1 MKKELA
7 RAMLAVAVLIP
18 PTNVASQSAQHDSIQ
33 ANATQIAPSTSDRKP
48 QKVYHIGGDVKAPR
62 VISSFQPSLSEEQI
76 RQLRSGKKV
85 AKRGST
91 ILRIV
96 VGEDGTVRSAKVL
109 ESFNRDLD
117 AKAIEAVKQWK
128 FEPALKKGVPVAV
141 ELGVQVDFHLYK

>member
-96 VGEDGTVRSAKVL
+96 VGEDGTVRSAS
-109 ESFNRDLD
+109 EEGCSGGCRIRGSGRFP
-117 AKAIEAVKQWK
+117 
-128 FEPALKKGVPVAV
+128 F
-141 ELGVQVDFHLYK
+141 VQIGCSPFLCLTSPRRLRFFADGRRS